1 MSETKQVV
9 VPDIGDFS
17 DVDVIEVLV
26 APGDAVEV
34 DDGLITLESD
44 KASMEIPSPFSGTVQ
59 ELMVAVGD
67 KVSEGSAILAL
78 AVGAEAQV
86 AADDSRPV
94 VGGTGSSSAAPGDAS
109 GGYGGGRVDD
119 VLVPDIGDFS
129 DVDIIEV
136 LVSAGDNVAEGD
148 SLITLESDKASMEI
162 PSPSAG

>member
-34 DDGLITLESD
+34 DDWLITLESD

-59 ELMVAVGD
+59 ALMVAVGD

-86 AADDSRPV
+86 AAADSRTV
-94 VGGTGSSSAAPGDAS
+94 LGGTGSRSAAPGDARGS
-109 GGYGGGRVDD
+109 CAGGREAHGAG
-119 VLVPDIGDFS
+119 PDSRD
-129 DVDIIEV
+129 
-136 LVSAGDNVAEGD
+136 
-148 SLITLESDKASMEI
+148 
-162 PSPSAG
+162 